1 MEQLGQFILN
11 HLGLVSALIIIL
23 ILIFINEFI
32 SQKKKAKEL
41 TPAGVVKLM
50 NHDDAVV
57 IDSRDAETFAS
68 GHIINAIR
76 ASGDEFTKE
85 RIKKYKQKPIVLVC
99 ARGLQSPALAIKLRE
114 QGFENVA
121 VLSGGMN
128 AWQTANLP
136 TVKGK

>member
-99 ARGLQSPALAIKLRE
+99 ARGLQSPALATKLRE